1 MTRAMKIFIGIITVI
16 ILALYFGNIYDVD
29 GKEVDAITWIDNI
42 FGLFVGYLFAVLFY
56 KIMGFPLIVLIL
68 ISSKGSMIILKMM
81 DKSVT
86 FKPSPLHYQPL
97 LD

>member
-1 MTRAMKIFIGIITVI
+1 MTRAMKIFIGIITAI

-56 KIMGFPLIVLIL
+56 
-68 ISSKGSMIILKMM
+68 
-81 DKSVT
+81 
-86 FKPSPLHYQPL
+86 
-97 LD
+97 